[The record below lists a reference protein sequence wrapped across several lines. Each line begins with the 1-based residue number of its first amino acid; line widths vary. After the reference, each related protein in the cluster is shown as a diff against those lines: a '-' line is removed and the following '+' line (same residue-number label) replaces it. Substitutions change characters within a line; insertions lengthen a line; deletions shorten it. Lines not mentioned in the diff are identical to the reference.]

1 MKPNIILEC
10 GINHFGRVDEARKML
25 NFFVKSQFSHL
36 TFMLQKRK
44 FYNTQIKEKKMNFYL
59 PKSFY
64 MNALKLAHSKGK
76 KIGLS
81 VCDLSTWKDLRELNF
96 DFYKIL
102 GIAVNNIPLLKNIK
116 SKKKDIYISLAI
128 ANDMKIK
135 KCLKYI
141 SNKKKVCLIYTR
153 MSYDSKD
160 TNLSRISY
168 LKKKYNIPVGYGHH
182 FNNLT
187 PALLSSF
194 YNPDFYF
201 FYLKRKQK
209 IKYPDNGHAICFD
222 DLSNL
227 SEQIKESIVFA
238 NNKNTKKG
246 RVLLKYGQ

>member
-1 MKPNIILEC
+1 MKPNLILES
-10 GINHFGRVDEARKML
+10 GLNHFGRVGEAKKIL
-25 NFFVKSQFSHL
+25 SFFIKSQFNHL
-36 TFMLQKRK
+36 TFMLHKRE
-44 FYNTQIKEKKMNFYL
+44 FYNTQIKEKKINFYL

-64 MNALKLAHSKGK
+64 INALKLAHSKGK

-81 VCDLSTWKDLRELNF
+81 VCDLSTWEDLRELNF

-116 SKKKDIYISLAI
+116 SKKKDTYISLAI
-128 ANDMKIK
+128 ADDIKIK

-141 SNKKKVCLIYTR
+141 SNKKKTSLIYTC
-153 MSYDSKD
+153 MSQDAKD
-160 TNLSRISY
+160 TNLSRIAY

-187 PALLSSF
+187 PVLMSSF

-201 FYLKRKQK
+201 FFLKRKK
-209 IKYPDNGHAICFD
+209 KTTYPYNSHAIFFD

-227 SEQIKESIVFA
+227 SELINESIIFA
-238 NNKNTKKG
+238 NNKSVKISTK
-246 RVLLKYGQ
+246 LIKYGQ